1 MNASDV
7 ARQTRLWLRYAR
19 EDLRIARQ
27 FDENPDI
34 VPRHACFFA
43 QQAAEKALKSVLIAV
58 QMDFPFK
65 HDLELLLALLPDDCI
80 LKHDHPD
87 LTVLT
92 GWAVE
97 ARYPGDIPEPAEADA
112 KEAVDTATLVLNAV
126 CEDLTRRGFD
136 LTN

>member
-1 MNASDV
+1 MSASD
-7 ARQTRLWLRYAR
+7 AERQARLWFRYAR
-19 EDLRIARQ
+19 EDLKVAEQ
-27 FDENPDI
+27 YDENPDV

-58 QMDFPFK
+58 QMDFPYK
-65 HDLELLLALLPDDCI
+65 HDLELLLALLPDDCV

-97 ARYPGDIPEPAEADA
+97 ARYPGDIPEPTEADA
-112 KEAVDTATLVLNAV
+112 KDAVDTATLVLNAV
-126 CEDLTRRGFD
+126 HEDLNRRGFD
-136 LTN
+136 LKN